1 MMKRRHFIINTAL
14 SAAAVSLPVINCTG
28 PDPELDKKISIP
40 EVLSQTYDENTIR
53 EIGLA
58 FGKAYP
64 DEYNINT
71 LEGLLKKNTD
81 GKIISASMQKAEIN
95 AQLDSQVKND
105 FAAGQTIVLNGWV
118 LSLTEARQCALYTLI
133 SKK

>member
-1 MMKRRHFIINTAL
+1 MMKRRNFIINTAL
-14 SAAAVSLPVINCTG
+14 SAAAVSLPFMHCTG
-28 PDPELDKKISIP
+28 PDPELDKKISVP
-40 EVLSQTYDENTIR
+40 ELLSRTYDEKTIR

-58 FGKAYP
+58 YGKAYP
-64 DEYNINT
+64 DEYNIST

-81 GKIISASMQKAEIN
+81 GKIISASMPSAEIN
-95 AQLDSQVKND
+95 TQLDNQVKND
-105 FAAGQTIVLNGWV
+105 FATGQTIVLNGWV

>member
-1 MMKRRHFIINTAL
+1 MKRRNFILTAAL
-14 SAAAVSLPVINCTG
+14 SAAAVSLPFLNCTG

-40 EVLSQTYDENTIR
+40 EVLSLTYDEKTIR
-53 EIGLA
+53 EIGMA
-58 FGKAYP
+58 YGKAYP
-64 DEYNINT
+64 DEYNISA

-81 GKIISASMQKAEIN
+81 GKIISASMQKGEID

-105 FAAGQTIVLNGWV
+105 FASGQTIVLNGWV
-118 LSLTEARQCALYTLI
+118 LSRTEARQCALYTLI

>member
-1 MMKRRHFIINTAL
+1 MMKRRNFIITTAL
-14 SAAAVSLPVINCTG
+14 SAAAVSLPFMNCTG

-40 EVLSQTYDENTIR
+40 EVLSRTYDEKTIK

-58 FGKAYP
+58 YGKAYP
-64 DEYNINT
+64 DEYNMSA
-71 LEGLLKKNTD
+71 LEGLLKKNSD
-81 GKIISASMQKAEIN
+81 GKIISASMSEAEIN
-95 AQLDSQVKND
+95 TQLDNQVKND
-105 FAAGQTIVLNGWV
+105 FASGQTIVLNGWV

>member
-1 MMKRRHFIINTAL
+1 MMKRRNFIITTAL
-14 SAAAVSLPVINCTG
+14 SAAAVSLPFMNCTG

-58 FGKAYP
+58 YGKVYP
-64 DEYNINT
+64 DEYNIST

-81 GKIISASMQKAEIN
+81 GKIISASMQKTEIN